1 MCKKGRLEIEYVILL
16 IIAAIV
22 LIGAVYWYIN
32 SSGAI
37 KGKIKEVSEEFTGQ
51 LDDLSLGQLRDNV
64 RKNPG
69 GVLQG
74 IINACEKN
82 DLKACRQYI
91 SICESSENDEN
102 TLNKLGKEEI
112 DLLREYCTLTDT
124 EKAKQVLAINSEGEA
139 EKLYLEYLETNDEE
153 IRVAI
158 LEELEGKYGDSDI
171 FRILSLYKSSDKEF
185 AAKERDLYVKLNRE
199 NDYNNLI
206 YKGLNIFQCH
216 L

>member
-91 SICESSENDEN
+91 SICESGENDES
-102 TLNKLGKEEI
+102 TLNKLSKEEI